1 MNTKKHR
8 DHPHLTGE
16 QRWGDTGQVMLLI
29 LFLTVWAL
37 DSFVYRYS
45 TFLAAQIP
53 LAVRFAM
60 ALLSILA
67 GWLLVRGGMKEVFG
81 TRREKPEVIDTGV
94 FSVVRHPI
102 YLGAVMFC
110 LGILIN
116 TMSLFT
122 AVVWLMILGFYI
134 YIARYEE
141 KILSKEFGT
150 DYLKYQQKVGML
162 FPRRPR

>member
-16 QRWGDTGQVMLLI
+16 HRWGDTGQVMLLI